1 MRQDDFV
8 ITILLL
14 IITLCYAFAWEE
26 TKQIIVMTCRQNL
39 RSRVRSAG
47 VIITKMRP
55 HKPSGHTS
63 EAKTDRIDRRPI
75 WDQAYAILRAQILD
89 GRLAPGTLLNL
100 RDLAAQLSISVT
112 PVRDAVLR
120 LVADRLVEDGENRE
134 LRVTQLLKSEI
145 EQTLDLRILLE
156 QYALEQSASKLTQD
170 DFERLEALLMTA
182 EKLLQEPSEEA
193 GRQYTELG
201 TKFHYYLVEAADNR
215 PLLDLYEHLYPQAFL
230 VIERSFHGFPPDR
243 NREDHLEHMRL
254 FDALRRRAHAEAIQL
269 LKEHLEQVR
278 IYTLGG
284 NQTPS

>member
-1 MRQDDFV
+1 
-8 ITILLL
+8 
-14 IITLCYAFAWEE
+14 
-26 TKQIIVMTCRQNL
+26 
-39 RSRVRSAG
+39 
-47 VIITKMRP
+47 MRP
-55 HKPSGHTS
+55 NKLSGQTS

-75 WDQAYAILRAQILD
+75 WEQAYAILRAQILD

-120 LVADRLVEDGENRE
+120 LVADRLIEDGENRE

-156 QYALEQSASKLTQD
+156 VYALEQSAPKLAQD
-170 DFERLEALLMTA
+170 DFDRLEALLMTE
-182 EKLLQEPSEEA
+182 EKLLQEPGEEV

-201 TKFHYYLVEAADNR
+201 SKFHYYLVEAADNR

-254 FDALRRRAHAEAIQL
+254 FDALRRRAYAEAIQL

-278 IYTLGG
+278 TYTLGG
-284 NQTPS
+284 NQTSS